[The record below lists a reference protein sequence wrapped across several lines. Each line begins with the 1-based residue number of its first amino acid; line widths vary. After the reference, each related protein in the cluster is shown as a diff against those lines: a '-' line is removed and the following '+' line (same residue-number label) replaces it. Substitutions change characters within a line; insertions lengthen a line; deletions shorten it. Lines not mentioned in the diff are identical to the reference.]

1 MLNSR
6 KGVSTSTIWS
16 TSSTPDIG
24 PDTEAMW
31 QQLTIRVRS
40 ADAEPLEDELLAAG
54 AVSISYL
61 DAEDQPVF
69 QEEPGS
75 TPLWDNSVLLA
86 LFEQDTILDE
96 LLERL
101 RDNSAIANAATLAV
115 EQVKDQAWER
125 SWMESFQPIQF
136 GKNLWVCPSW
146 QEPPEPAA
154 TNILMDPGLA
164 FGSGS
169 HNTTALC
176 LQWLEQAELQ
186 GKTVIDYGCGSGILA
201 IGAALLGAERVI
213 AVDNDP
219 QAVLATLD
227 NSQRNGLDLSHFHTY
242 LPEALPESLFETPA
256 DILIANILAAPL
268 IELAPHF
275 MKLLSVN
282 GKLVL
287 SGLLD
292 TQIEDVMAAYSQ
304 WIEFSAPTLDAEWV
318 RLDGTRKA

>member
-1 MLNSR
+1 
-6 KGVSTSTIWS
+6 
-16 TSSTPDIG
+16 
-24 PDTEAMW
+24 MW

-40 ADAEPLEDELLAAG
+40 ADAEPLEEELFAAG

-86 LFEQDTILDE
+86 LFQQDTNLDS
-96 LLERL
+96 LLATL
-101 RDNSAIANAATLAV
+101 RQHPAIANADTLAI
-115 EQVKDQAWER
+115 EQVEDQAWER
-125 SWMESFQPIQF
+125 SWMDSFAPIQF
-136 GKNLWVCPSW
+136 GNRLWVCPSW
-146 QEPPEPAA
+146 QEPPDPEA

-176 LQWLEQAELQ
+176 LQWLEQTDLT

-201 IGAALLGAERVI
+201 IGAALLGASTII

-227 NSQRNGLDLSHFHTY
+227 NSQRNGLDLEHFHTY
-242 LPEALPESLFETPA
+242 LPEAIPDSLIAQPA

-268 IELAPHF
+268 VELAGRF
-275 MKLLSVN
+275 RELLLPG

-292 TQIEDVMAAYSQ
+292 TQIDDVMAAYAN
-304 WIEFSAPTLDAEWV
+304 WVEFNTPTLDAEWV
-318 RLDGTRKA
+318 RLDGIRKA